1 MEDTIP
7 ALKENMM
14 RSGNSVDSLHLRI
27 WWRIQGAEVRCL
39 SVDGYLGEGKICR
52 AVGFEIAI
60 ESELLKIS
68 ISVKLSLRSTKQHAF
83 HRNTSEP
90 NASQSNGT
98 RCPSPSRDSSK
109 TKWLGIM
116 QTFSTIT
123 VTPGKVSISPTLS
136 AFQ

>member
-39 SVDGYLGEGKICR
+39 SVDRYLGEGKFCR
-52 AVGFEIAI
+52 AVGFELAI

-68 ISVKLSLRSTKQHAF
+68 TSVKLALRITKQHAF
-83 HRNTSEP
+83 HRNNSGP
-90 NASQSNGT
+90 NASQSKPNE
-98 RCPSPSRDSSK
+98 
-109 TKWLGIM
+109 
-116 QTFSTIT
+116 
-123 VTPGKVSISPTLS
+123 VS
-136 AFQ
+136 